1 MITHVYEL
9 MVAPVPTRATLGV
22 GGGGEG
28 REWGRENTGEISAH
42 MVESHRAQQNIYFS
56 GLTQFQF

>member
-1 MITHVYEL
+1 

-22 GGGGEG
+22 GGGEG

-56 GLTQFQF
+56 CLTQFQF